1 MIGRREVMTALGLL
15 GFVPQAAAAMARAA
29 PGKTEPF
36 SWAALQQRAATLAT
50 KPYSAPA
57 KVAAAAAIDYDKV
70 GSIRF
75 RADKT
80 LAGGIRLFPLGR
92 YAPMPVAINVV
103 EGGLAHR
110 VEFSRGLFEAE
121 EGHAA
126 ALGIAGFRAMAP
138 GGTSD
143 WIAFQGASYFR
154 TAGAQDQYGLSARG
168 LAINTGLPGREEF
181 PDFTEFWIERTGADA
196 YTIYALMDGVS
207 VTGAYRFQSR
217 HVAGT
222 GVEQQVSSVLNIRRD
237 IERLGV
243 APATS
248 MFWYGEGNRA
258 AAVDWR
264 PEIHDSDGLALLT
277 GAGERIWR
285 PLNNPP
291 HDTLDSFADQA
302 PKGFGLIQRDRNF
315 DHYQDDGAF
324 YDRRPN
330 LWVQPQGDWGK
341 GAVMLYA
348 FPTNSE
354 TVDNVV
360 SFWTPAAPAKAGQR
374 LQFDYSL
381 SWQSTDP
388 TAVASAAHVVDCW
401 QGVAGRPGAEAIKGA
416 RKLVVDFVG
425 TGLAGLDRQSG
436 VTAKID
442 VVRGKVLSNAAYPVV
457 GQKNRWRV
465 TADVAPDAQGP
476 ADVRLFLTRGGRA
489 LSETVLTPIF

>member
-1 MIGRREVMTALGLL
+1 ML
-15 GFVPQAAAAMARAA
+15 
-29 PGKTEPF
+29 
-36 SWAALQQRAATLAT
+36 
-50 KPYSAPA
+50 
-57 KVAAAAAIDYDKV
+57 
-70 GSIRF
+70 
-75 RADKT
+75 
-80 LAGGIRLFPLGR
+80 
-92 YAPMPVAINVV
+92 NV
-103 EGGLAHR
+103 
-110 VEFSRGLFEAE
+110 
-121 EGHAA
+121 
-126 ALGIAGFRAMAP
+126 
-138 GGTSD
+138 
-143 WIAFQGASYFR
+143 
-154 TAGAQDQYGLSARG
+154 
-168 LAINTGLPGREEF
+168 
-181 PDFTEFWIERTGADA
+181 
-196 YTIYALMDGVS
+196 
-207 VTGAYRFQSR
+207 
-217 HVAGT
+217 
-222 GVEQQVSSVLNIRRD
+222 RRD
-237 IERLGV
+237 IERLGI

-381 SWQSTDP
+381 SWKSTDP
-388 TAVASAAHVVDCW
+388 TAVAATAHVVDCW
-401 QGVAGRPGAEAIKGA
+401 QGVAGRPGAEPVKGA
-416 RKLVVDFVG
+416 RKLVVDFIG
-425 TGLAGLDRQSG
+425 DGLAGLDRQSG

-442 VVRGKVLSNAAYPVV
+442 VVRGKVLANAAYPVV